1 MKVVLLEAVQ
11 GLGEAGTIKEVADGY
26 ARNYLLPKKLAV
38 LASRTAMKQAEAQAQ
53 VSARKSNKALT
64 EAQKAAAGIEGKT
77 VTIRARSGSENRLYG
92 SVTSVDVAEALVA
105 QYSIEVDRRKVT
117 IPETIHRLGTYTATA
132 DLGSGVSVQ
141 FNVEVAPEIASAT
154 GKATKGAGVGAEA
167 TQGTPDNAGQADQG
181 EQATPATAEVTAP
194 PADRAVQAPQGDAA
208 MDSGEIGLQSDAAI
222 EEEAEANP
230 T

>member
-53 VSARKSNKALT
+53 FSARKSNKALT
-64 EAQKAAAGIEGKT
+64 EAQKAAAEIEGKT
-77 VTIRARSGSENRLYG
+77 VTIHARSGSENRLYG
-92 SVTSVDVAEALVA
+92 SVTSADVAEALVS
-105 QYSIEVDRRKVT
+105 QYSIEIDRRKVT

-132 DLGSGVSVQ
+132 DLGSGVSAQ
-141 FNVEVAPEIASAT
+141 FNVEVAPEVSGAT
-154 GKATKGAGVGAEA
+154 GKATKGTQA
-167 TQGTPDNAGQADQG
+167 TQATADKTAQADQSEQGTPGDAEA
-181 EQATPATAEVTAP
+181 ATPS
-194 PADRAVQAPQGDAA
+194 DREAQAPQDDAA
-208 MDSGEIGLQSDAAI
+208 MDAGESGLQNDAAI
-222 EEEAEANP
+222 ELEAEANP